1 MARQRKE
8 PEQFYLVRADV
19 LPEVFLKVMEVKRLL
34 DLKLVSSVNEAVK
47 RVGLSRSAYYKYR
60 KAIRSTS
67 SGTEGEMATLLIIA
81 ENLANSL
88 PRCLDVLLEAETT
101 IVTFHQS
108 VPVDGL
114 IHLLVTFR
122 TDKINVSMDHLIHI
136 MTQTRGVQ
144 SVRVLISPS

>member
-1 MARQRKE
+1 MAKKE
-8 PEQFYLVRADV
+8 TTHEQFYLVRADV

-67 SGTEGEMATLLIIA
+67 SGAEGEMATLLIVV
-81 ENLANSL
+81 ENLARSL
-88 PRCLDVLLEAETT
+88 TRCLDVLLEADAMLM
-101 IVTFHQS
+101 TFHQS
-108 VPVDGL
+108 IPVEGL
-114 IHLLVTFR
+114 THLLVTFR
-122 TDKINVSMDHLIHI
+122 ADNMNVSMERLVNI

-144 SVRVLISPS
+144 SVRVLTSPL

>member
-108 VPVDGL
+108 VPVVGL

-122 TDKINVSMDHLIHI
+122 TDKMNVSMDHLIHI

>member
-122 TDKINVSMDHLIHI
+122 TDKMNVSMDHLIHI